1 MPCWPWRQGSG
12 APWLG
17 RPEAVLALLDTPTGL
32 AGNMLLAALLDLG
45 LPQAE
50 IDGPLAA
57 LGLGG
62 TYRLELEERRSGG
75 LRGLHLEVVSL
86 EPQPAH
92 RLWGDLRR
100 QLQDAPWPEP
110 LRQRVLEVFGL
121 LAAAEAVVHGHS
133 PEQVHFHEVGALDA
147 LVDVVGVCAG
157 LLHFGVEQLVCSPPP
172 AGHGLVATAHGTL
185 PLPAPAVL
193 ELARLRAIPL
203 ASAEGF
209 PPGELT
215 TPTGLALAA
224 CWATRFGH
232 APTHVPKQV
241 GVGLGSRRLDRPN
254 LLRLTL
260 AACGGSDPA
269 QLETVQQETVQLET
283 VLVQQAQIDDATA
296 EDLAF
301 LAEELRQA
309 GALEV
314 FSQPIAMKKGRTAQ
328 LLTALV
334 APEQAEALRRVW
346 WRHSSTLGL
355 REHPQTRWVLPRRS
369 RQLATPLGPVRLKQ
383 AQLPDG
389 RWRSK
394 PEHDDLAALARQHT
408 LGIDQVRL
416 VVQQAL
422 EAQPDANLPSEP

>member
-1 MPCWPWRQGSG
+1 M
-12 APWLG
+12 A
-17 RPEAVLALLDTPTGL
+17 LALLDAPTGL

-45 LPQAE
+45 LPEAE
-50 IDGPLAA
+50 IHRPLAA
-57 LGLGG
+57 LGLADA
-62 TYRLELEERRSGG
+62 YRLELEERRSGG
-75 LRGLHLEVVSL
+75 LRGLHLAVVTL
-86 EPQPAH
+86 ESQPPH
-92 RLWGDLRR
+92 RHWGELRG
-100 QLQDAPWPEP
+100 QLQAAAWPAP
-110 LRQRVLEVFGL
+110 LKQRVLQVFGL
-121 LAAAEAVVHGHS
+121 LAAAEAAVHGHS

-157 LLHFGVEQLVCSPPP
+157 LLHFGIDALVCSPPP
-172 AGHGLVATAHGTL
+172 AGHGVVATAHGTL

-203 ASAEGF
+203 ASAAGF

-224 CWATRFGH
+224 CWATRFGQP
-232 APTHVPKQV
+232 PTHVPLRV
-241 GVGLGSRRLDRPN
+241 GVGLGSRTLDRPN

-260 AACGGSDPA
+260 AEGGRSDPSSPPHPSA
-269 QLETVQQETVQLET
+269 PQLET
-283 VLVQQAQIDDATA
+283 VLLQQAQIDDATP

-301 LAEELRQA
+301 LSEELRQA

-314 FSQPIAMKKGRTAQ
+314 FSQPIAMKKGRAAQ

-334 APEQAEALRRVW
+334 PPERAEALRVVW
-346 WRHSSTLGL
+346 WQHSTTLGV
-355 REHPQTRWVLPRRS
+355 REQLQSRWVLPRRS
-369 RQLATPLGPVRLKQ
+369 LELATPLGPVRLKQ

-408 LGIDQVRL
+408 LGIDQVRAI
-416 VVQQAL
+416 VQSAL
-422 EAQPDANLPSEP
+422 EASPPASPNAMSVPPPQP

>member
-1 MPCWPWRQGSG
+1 
-12 APWLG
+12 
-17 RPEAVLALLDTPTGL
+17 
-32 AGNMLLAALLDLG
+32 
-45 LPQAE
+45 
-50 IDGPLAA
+50 
-57 LGLGG
+57 
-62 TYRLELEERRSGG
+62 
-75 LRGLHLEVVSL
+75 
-86 EPQPAH
+86 
-92 RLWGDLRR
+92 
-100 QLQDAPWPEP
+100 
-110 LRQRVLEVFGL
+110 
-121 LAAAEAVVHGHS
+121 
-133 PEQVHFHEVGALDA
+133 
-147 LVDVVGVCAG
+147 
-157 LLHFGVEQLVCSPPP
+157 
-172 AGHGLVATAHGTL
+172 
-185 PLPAPAVL
+185 L

-215 TPTGLALAA
+215 TPTGMALAA

-232 APTHVPKQV
+232 APTHVPKRV
-241 GVGLGSRRLDRPN
+241 GVGLGSRSLDRPN

-260 AACGGSDPA
+260 ADCGGSDPA
-269 QLETVQQETVQLET
+269 QQETVQLET

-309 GALEV
+309 GAMEV
-314 FSQPIAMKKGRTAQ
+314 FSQPIAMKKGRAAQ

-334 APEQAEALRRVW
+334 PPDQAEALRQVW
-346 WRHSSTLGL
+346 WRHSTTLGL
-355 REHPQTRWVLPRRS
+355 REQPQTRWVLPRRS
-369 RQLATPLGPVRLKQ
+369 RQLATHLGPVRLKQ
-383 AQLPDG
+383 ARLPDG

>member
-1 MPCWPWRQGSG
+1 MPCWPWRQGWD

-17 RPEAVLALLDTPTGL
+17 RPEAVLALLDAPTGL

-50 IDGPLAA
+50 IDSPLAA
-57 LGLGG
+57 LGLAG

-75 LRGLHLEVVSL
+75 LRGMHLEVLSL
-86 EPQPAH
+86 ERQPAH
-92 RLWGDLRR
+92 RRWGDLRG
-100 QLQDAPWPEP
+100 QLQAASWPAP

-121 LAAAEAVVHGHS
+121 LAAAEAAVHGHS
-133 PEQVHFHEVGALDA
+133 HEQVHFHEVGALDA

-232 APTHVPKQV
+232 APTHVPKRV
-241 GVGLGSRRLDRPN
+241 GVGLGSRSLDRPN

-260 AACGGSDPA
+260 ADGGGSDPA
-269 QLETVQQETVQLET
+269 HLETVQQDT

-314 FSQPIAMKKGRTAQ
+314 FSQAIAMKKGRTAQ

-334 APEQAEALRRVW
+334 APEQAERLRRVW
-346 WRHSSTLGL
+346 WRHSTTLGL
-355 REHPQTRWVLPRRS
+355 REHSQTRWVLPRRS
-369 RQLATPLGPVRLKQ
+369 LELATPLGPVRLKQ

-408 LGIDQVRL
+408 LGLDQVRL

-422 EAQPDANLPSEP
+422 EAQPDANLPSQP

>member
-1 MPCWPWRQGSG
+1 M
-12 APWLG
+12 
-17 RPEAVLALLDTPTGL
+17 LALLDAPTGL
-32 AGNMLLAALLDLG
+32 AGNMLLSALLDLG

-50 IDGPLAA
+50 IHGPLAA
-57 LGLGG
+57 LGLAG

-86 EPQPAH
+86 ERQPAH

-100 QLQDAPWPEP
+100 QLQAAPWPEP

-121 LAAAEAVVHGHS
+121 LAAAEAAVHGHS

-232 APTHVPKQV
+232 APTHVPKRV
-241 GVGLGSRRLDRPN
+241 GVGLGSRSLDRPN

-260 AACGGSDPA
+260 ADCGGSDPA
-269 QLETVQQETVQLET
+269 QLETVQQET

-314 FSQPIAMKKGRTAQ
+314 FSQAIAMKKGRTAQ

-334 APEQAEALRRVW
+334 APEQAERLRRVW
-346 WRHSSTLGL
+346 WRQSTTLGL
-355 REHPQTRWVLPRRS
+355 REHSQTRWVLPRRS
-369 RQLATPLGPVRLKQ
+369 LELATPLGPVRLKQ

>member
-1 MPCWPWRQGSG
+1 MPCWHWRQGWG
-12 APWLG
+12 APWFR
-17 RPEAVLALLDTPTGL
+17 RPEAVLVLLDAPTGL

-50 IDGPLAA
+50 IHGPLAA
-57 LGLGG
+57 LGLAGA
-62 TYRLELEERRSGG
+62 YRLELEERRSGG

-121 LAAAEAVVHGHS
+121 LAQAEAAVHGHS

-172 AGHGLVATAHGTL
+172 AGHGLVTTAHGTL

-215 TPTGLALAA
+215 TPTGMALAA

-232 APTHVPKQV
+232 APTHVPQRV
-241 GVGLGSRRLDRPN
+241 GVGLGSRSLDRPN

-260 AACGGSDPA
+260 TDCGGSDPA
-269 QLETVQQETVQLET
+269 QLET

-301 LAEELRQA
+301 LGEELRQA

-314 FSQPIAMKKGRTAQ
+314 FSQVIAMKKGRTAQ

-334 APEQAEALRRVW
+334 VPEQAERLRLVW
-346 WRHSSTLGL
+346 WRHSTTLGL

-416 VVQQAL
+416 VVQQAQL
-422 EAQPDANLPSEP
+422 DAELPVPAVQPPSQP

>member
-1 MPCWPWRQGSG
+1 
-12 APWLG
+12 
-17 RPEAVLALLDTPTGL
+17 VLALLDAPTGL

-57 LGLGG
+57 LGLGE

-75 LRGLHLEVVSL
+75 LRGLHLEVLSL

-92 RLWGDLRR
+92 RLWGDLRG
-100 QLQDAPWPEP
+100 QLQEAAWSGP

-121 LAAAEAVVHGHS
+121 LAAAEAAVHGHS

-232 APTHVPKQV
+232 APTHVPKRV
-241 GVGLGSRRLDRPN
+241 GVGLGSRSLDRPN

-260 AACGGSDPA
+260 ADCDGSGPA
-269 QLETVQQETVQLET
+269 QLETAYIEI

-314 FSQPIAMKKGRTAQ
+314 FSQAIAMKKGRTAQ

-334 APEQAEALRRVW
+334 APEQAERLRRVW
-346 WRHSSTLGL
+346 WRHSSSLGL
-355 REHPQTRWVLPRRS
+355 REQHQTRWVLPRRS
-369 RQLATPLGPVRLKQ
+369 LELATPLGPVRLKQ

-422 EAQPDANLPSEP
+422 EAQPDANVPSEP

>member
-1 MPCWPWRQGSG
+1 
-12 APWLG
+12 
-17 RPEAVLALLDTPTGL
+17 
-32 AGNMLLAALLDLG
+32 
-45 LPQAE
+45 
-50 IDGPLAA
+50 
-57 LGLGG
+57 
-62 TYRLELEERRSGG
+62 
-75 LRGLHLEVVSL
+75 VSL
-86 EPQPAH
+86 ERQPSH
-92 RLWGDLRR
+92 RRWGSLRG
-100 QLQDAPWPEP
+100 QLQEAAWPEP

-121 LAAAEAVVHGHS
+121 LAQAEAAVHGHS

-232 APTHVPKQV
+232 PPTHVPKRV
-241 GVGLGSRRLDRPN
+241 GVGLGSRSLDRPN

-260 AACGGSDPA
+260 ADCGGSDLA
-269 QLETVQQETVQLET
+269 QLETVQQET
-283 VLVQQAQIDDATA
+283 VLVQQAQIDDATP

-314 FSQPIAMKKGRTAQ
+314 FSQAIAMKKGRTAQ

-334 APEQAEALRRVW
+334 APEQVERLRLVW

>member
-1 MPCWPWRQGSG
+1 M
-12 APWLG
+12 
-17 RPEAVLALLDTPTGL
+17 LALLDAPTGL

-45 LPQAE
+45 LPQTE
-50 IDGPLAA
+50 IDSPLAA
-57 LGLGG
+57 LGLAG

-75 LRGLHLEVVSL
+75 LRGMHLEVVSL
-86 EPQPAH
+86 EPQPSH
-92 RLWGDLRR
+92 RPWGALRS
-100 QLQDAPWPEP
+100 QLQAAPWPEP

-121 LAAAEAVVHGHS
+121 LAAAEAAVHGHS
-133 PEQVHFHEVGALDA
+133 TEQVHFHEVGALDA

-157 LLHFGVEQLVCSPPP
+157 LLHFEVEQLVCSPPP

-232 APTHVPKQV
+232 APTHVPKRV
-241 GVGLGSRRLDRPN
+241 GVGLGSRGLDRPN

-260 AACGGSDPA
+260 TDCGGSGPA
-269 QLETVQQETVQLET
+269 QQET

-301 LAEELRQA
+301 LAEELRKA

-314 FSQPIAMKKGRTAQ
+314 FSQAIAMKKGRTAQ

-334 APEQAEALRRVW
+334 APEQAERLRLVW

-355 REHPQTRWVLPRRS
+355 REQHQTRWVLPRRS
-369 RQLATPLGPVRLKQ
+369 LELATPLGPVRLKQ